1 MLDKETEIV
10 RYKMQTG
17 LINKKQDNCED
28 FNIFINPWIYY
39 ENFYANS
46 YLELFFNFNP

>member
-17 LINKKQDNCED
+17 LINKKQGQISLV
-28 FNIFINPWIYY
+28 F
-39 ENFYANS
+39 
-46 YLELFFNFNP
+46 LF